1 MIELLRP
8 WAFLLFPLPFLAWR
22 YMPPL
27 PARAVLL
34 VPDGVRALLFS
45 LTSDRRGVAD
55 EFRLLHWLRILGWLA
70 VLLALAGPYTR
81 GAVLERPTGRDL
93 VVALDL
99 SSSMDEVDM
108 VVNGKP
114 MPRYQVVRDLIG
126 RFIAERRGDRVG
138 LMAFGHEAY
147 MIAPLTFDTG
157 AVAEMLD
164 ELVIGLSG
172 HRTDLGRVVG
182 LTVQTLREQ
191 PNGTRVLV
199 ILSDGE
205 DNTGA
210 LTGLDAAKMAASHN
224 IKIYTIGISAELD
237 SDGASILR
245 TMAEVTGGAF
255 FAAQSVTAL
264 AEITEHIDKV
274 EPSAINDDPEYLTRD
289 WTMVP
294 VALALLM
301 LSGLAYLGARKT

>member
-1 MIELLRP
+1 
-8 WAFLLFPLPFLAWR
+8 
-22 YMPPL
+22 
-27 PARAVLL
+27 VLL

-55 EFRLLHWLRILGWLA
+55 ESRLLHWLRILGWLA

-274 EPSAINDDPEYLTRD
+274 EPSAINGDPEYLTRD

>member
-8 WAFLLFPLPFLAWR
+8 WAFLLFPFPLLAWR

-55 EFRLLHWLRILGWLA
+55 ESRLLHWLRILGWLA

-205 DNTGA
+205 ANTGA

-245 TMAEVTGGAF
+245 TMAEVTSGAF

-274 EPSAINDDPEYLTRD
+274 EPSAINGDPEYLTRD

>member
-22 YMPPL
+22 YLPPL

-34 VPDGVRALLFS
+34 VPGGVRAFLFS
-45 LTSDRRGVAD
+45 LTSDGRGVAG
-55 EFRLLHWLRILGWLA
+55 ESPLLHWLRIVGWFA

-81 GAVLERPTGRDL
+81 GAVLETPTGRDL
-93 VVALDL
+93 IVALDL

-108 VVNGKP
+108 VMDGNP
-114 MPRYQVVRDLIG
+114 TPRYQVVRDLIG

-164 ELVIGLSG
+164 ELVLGLPG

-182 LTVQTLREQ
+182 LTVQVFREQ
-191 PNGTRVLV
+191 PNATRVLV

-210 LTGLDAAKMAASHN
+210 LTGLDAAKMAAAHN
-224 IKIYTIGISAELD
+224 LKIYTIGISAELD
-237 SDGASILR
+237 SDGARILR

-264 AEITEHIDKV
+264 AEITQHIDKV
-274 EPSAINDDPEYLTRD
+274 EPSAINGDPEYLTRD
-289 WTMVP
+289 WTIVP

-301 LSGLAYLGARKT
+301 LSGLAYLGVRET

>member
-55 EFRLLHWLRILGWLA
+55 ESRLLHWLRILGWLA

-237 SDGASILR
+237 SDAASILR

-274 EPSAINDDPEYLTRD
+274 EPSAINGDPEYLTRD

>member
-1 MIELLRP
+1 
-8 WAFLLFPLPFLAWR
+8 
-22 YMPPL
+22 
-27 PARAVLL
+27 
-34 VPDGVRALLFS
+34 
-45 LTSDRRGVAD
+45 
-55 EFRLLHWLRILGWLA
+55 
-70 VLLALAGPYTR
+70 
-81 GAVLERPTGRDL
+81 
-93 VVALDL
+93 
-99 SSSMDEVDM
+99 MDEVDM

-210 LTGLDAAKMAASHN
+210 LTGLDAAKIAASHN

-274 EPSAINDDPEYLTRD
+274 EPSAINGDPEYLTRD